1 MIILRK
7 RKRKS
12 IHSSMATSDYVD
24 IESSEGSDTDSYDT
38 LDPYYTKSKKKR
50 RLNLVYPAIVID
62 DPSQY

>member
-1 MIILRK
+1 
-7 RKRKS
+7 
-12 IHSSMATSDYVD
+12 MATSDYVD